1 MRRGGEDGEV
11 GGGEERAGDETSLDW
26 DTASKSEPQDGVF
39 DLVTPGLGAGSG
51 RTACQAEESGVTWQV
66 REQEDPRVRQRSWG
80 SPGRSGSGRT
90 HESGRRVGCHLAGL
104 GAGGPTS
111 QAEGSGVTWQ
121 VREQEDPHVR
131 LSRGVTW
138 QGVKSY

>member
-51 RTACQAEESGVTWQV
+51 RGTMLGEGHLGGFEEH
-66 REQEDPRVRQRSWG
+66 PI
-80 SPGRSGSGRT
+80 SPI
-90 HESGRRVGCHLAGL
+90 
-104 GAGGPTS
+104 
-111 QAEGSGVTWQ
+111 
-121 VREQEDPHVR
+121 
-131 LSRGVTW
+131 
-138 QGVKSY
+138 